1 MEIIKINESYSINDK
16 TDLGWEMNG
25 NAYVEVNGNMNLNGD
40 VRDELGDN
48 IGNFSYHKPVE
59 GHISLSLNVSEE
71 KRNDFG
77 KYVDTVIKAV
87 LVDFE

>member
-1 MEIIKINESYSINDK
+1 MEITKINESYSIQDK

-25 NAYVEVNGNMNLNGD
+25 NAYLEANGGMNLNGD
-40 VRDELGDN
+40 VRDELGEH

-59 GHISLSLNVSEE
+59 GHVNLSLNVSEE

-77 KYVDTVIKAV
+77 KYVDTVIEAV
-87 LVDFE
+87 LVDFA